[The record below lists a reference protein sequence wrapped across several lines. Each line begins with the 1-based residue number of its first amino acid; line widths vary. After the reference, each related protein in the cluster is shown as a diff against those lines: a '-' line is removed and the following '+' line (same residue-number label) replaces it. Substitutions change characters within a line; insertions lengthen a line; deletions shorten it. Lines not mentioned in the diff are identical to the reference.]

1 MSDVL
6 TFTRPTM
13 LAAAVLLERM
23 TQAKFDQ
30 MVQRLGLN
38 AVIPFG
44 DVLSVPKKV
53 VQLSHQVLLNPT
65 QQVLTRDGVVSLGE
79 ALVREAVALMSNGAA
94 EPSQEDFRRSLARDG
109 FVVSWDAGE
118 CAQGSPPW
126 LRSSLPASV
135 NMPKSDDELHA
146 LLKRFGMQMATAHL
160 DQAID
165 CHTRGDWAAANAQFR
180 TFMEQLINSITAIGF
195 ASQDAPTFTMN
206 NRVQLLGRV
215 GFFSLARG
223 EWAEDGKGFIQGL
236 LRMLHSDGSHP
247 GLSDEEHSTYKLHL
261 TLLTAS
267 TLLRRLQVGMP

>member
-6 TFTRPTM
+6 TFTRPTL
-13 LAAAVLLERM
+13 LAASVLLERM

-38 AVIPFG
+38 SVIPIG
-44 DVLSVPKKV
+44 EVLSVPKKV

-79 ALVREAVALMSNGAA
+79 ALVREAVALMSDGARD
-94 EPSQEDFRRSLARDG
+94 PSQEEFRRSLARDG

-118 CAQGSPPW
+118 CGQGSPPW
-126 LRSSLPASV
+126 LRASLPVSI
-135 NMPKSDDELHA
+135 NMPNSDDELHA
-146 LLKRFGMQMATAHL
+146 LLKRYGMQMATAHL

-180 TFMEQLINSITAIGF
+180 TFMEQLINNITSIGF
-195 ASQDAPTFTMN
+195 ASLDTPSLTMN
-206 NRVQLLGRV
+206 NRVQLLGRQ

-223 EWAEDGKGFIQGL
+223 EWTEDGKGFIQGL
-236 LRMLHSDGSHP
+236 LKMLHSDGSHP

-261 TLLTAS
+261 TLITAR
-267 TLLRRLQVGMP
+267 TLLRRLQTGLL